1 MIRSVKAVQS
11 KNEAIIFG
19 YGVKDPERYG
29 VVTFNNERKVINIEE
44 KPNSPKSN
52 YAVVGLYFYP
62 NDVIGIA
69 KNIEPSKRGEL
80 EITQLN
86 NLYLQEKKLKVEI
99 LGRGIVWL
107 DTGTFNSLHEA
118 SSYIRTIENRQGL
131 KVGCP
136 EEVAFRMG
144 WITENELIKLAEKNL
159 KSEYGKYL
167 IDILRDDN
175 L

>member
-62 NDVIGIA
+62 NDVIDIA

-80 EITQLN
+80 EITSVNQKFLEMGKLN
-86 NLYLQEKKLKVEI
+86 LDLM
-99 LGRGIVWL
+99 GRGFAWL
-107 DTGTFNSLHEA
+107 DTGTQKAMNDA
-118 SSYIRTIENRQGL
+118 SNFIKTIEDRQGL
-131 KVGCP
+131 KVGCI
-136 EEVAFRMG
+136 EEVAYRKNF
-144 WITENELIKLAEKNL
+144 INQIQLEKLSL
-159 KSEYGKYL
+159 KYSNDYGRYL
-167 IDILRDDN
+167 KDLVS
-175 L
+175 